1 VSKSVRI
8 LIALAAV
15 VAMATPALAEFTL
28 GGYFRTQGYLQNIET
43 KNSGGGLYGN
53 DDSDTMNVIDQRFRA
68 KLGYTLNDYVSFV
81 YYGEVDTTWGEQS
94 KGGIGGGGMVGADG
108 VNIETKNIYVDFK
121 MPDANSNLRLGIQGI
136 KDSFDGVVF
145 FNDMA
150 AINLSGKAGLLDYAL
165 IYSKWSEGDEFEF
178 DDTDFY
184 ALDVSHKYGDYAKA
198 GVAVYYYDNNG
209 EKGFERD
216 ANGFPEVYKEV
227 DKVNIPVGFGANV
240 ANEGPD
246 YDAELWYGGL
256 YGDYRFANM
265 GLQGWI
271 LYQDGEV
278 YDGSTDVDSQAWA
291 ASVKANFVVRNGDL
305 GLRYMYFSPDD
316 DEDDLDRFFMSHGNY
331 EFIDENLSIFLVDRF
346 VNNVNKNRLAIYDSV
361 EGGYGLHGV
370 VFSGNFKNLPI
381 DTYAGFGA
389 GAFFAADDNPD
400 GAEKREGST
409 LGYELAGRIGKIFAD
424 KFDVSLRGA
433 YAILGD
439 FYDETAPGDDDP
451 DDVWTTTLMVNVP
464 F

>member
-1 VSKSVRI
+1 MSKSVRI

-28 GGYFRTQGYLQNIET
+28 GGYFRTQGYLQNIRT
-43 KNSGGGLYGN
+43 VNAGGGLAGQ
-53 DDSDTMNVIDQRFRA
+53 DDSDTMSVIDQRFRA

-81 YYGEVDTTWGEQS
+81 YYGEVDTTWGS
-94 KGGIGGGGMVGADG
+94 AGKAFAKDSAGDTHSHGGGGMVGADG
-108 VNIETKNIYVDFK
+108 VNIETKNIFVDFK
-121 MPDANSNLRLGIQGI
+121 IPDANSNLRLGIQGI

-150 AINLSGKAGLLDYAL
+150 AINLSGKVGVLDYSL
-165 IYSKWSEGDEFEF
+165 IYSKWSEGDDAFKW

-184 ALDVSHKYGDYAKA
+184 GVDVSHKYGDYAKA
-198 GVAVYYYDNNG
+198 GVAVYYYDNNS
-209 EKGFERD
+209 D
-216 ANGFPEVYKEV
+216 N
-227 DKVNIPVGFGANV
+227 GFGATTDFAKN
-240 ANEGPD
+240 AMNEGPNL
-246 YDAELWYGGL
+246 DAELWWAGL
-256 YGDYRFANM
+256 YGDYRFGNL

-278 YDGSTDVDSQAWA
+278 LNGTTGKDVDSQAWA
-291 ASVKANFVVRNGDL
+291 ASVKGNMVVQNGDL
-305 GLRYMYFSPDD
+305 GLRYIYFSPDD
-316 DEDDLDRFFMSHGNY
+316 DKDDIDRFFLSHGNY
-331 EFIDENLSIFLVDRF
+331 EFTGENLSIFLVDAF
-346 VNNVNKNRLAIYDSV
+346 VNNVNKNRFAIYDSV
-361 EGGYGLHGV
+361 EGGYGLHGL
-370 VFSGNFKNLPI
+370 VFSGNFKNLPM
-381 DTYAGFGA
+381 DAYAGFGA

-400 GAEKREGST
+400 GAAKREGST
-409 LGYELAGRIGKIFAD
+409 LGYEIAGKIGKKFAD

-439 FYDETAPGDDDP
+439 FYDKTAFDKDGADP

>member
-1 VSKSVRI
+1 MSKSVRI

-28 GGYFRTQGYLQNIET
+28 GGYFRTQGYLQNIKT
-43 KNSGGGLYGN
+43 KNSGGGLYGEDN
-53 DDSDTMNVIDQRFRA
+53 SNTQSLIDQRFRA

-81 YYGEVDTTWGEQS
+81 YYAEVDTTWGHRA
-94 KGGIGGGGMVGADG
+94 GGGAVGSDG
-108 VNIETKNIYVDFK
+108 VNVETKNIYVDLK
-121 MPDANSNLRLGIQGI
+121 MPDVNSNLRLGVQGL

-145 FNDMA
+145 FDDMA
-150 AINLSGKAGLLDYAL
+150 AFNLNGKVGLLDYSL
-165 IYSKWSEGDEFEF
+165 IYSKWSEGEDWNDGDKDAFDW

-184 ALDVSHKYGDYAKA
+184 GIDVSHKYGDYAKA
-198 GVAVYYYDNNG
+198 GVAVYYYDNNS
-209 EKGFERD
+209 E
-216 ANGFPEVYKEV
+216 NGFTAGP
-227 DKVNIPVGFGANV
+227 DLGANTTTMK
-240 ANEGPD
+240 EGPD
-246 YDAELWYGGL
+246 IDAELWWGGL
-256 YGDYRFANM
+256 YGDYRFANV
-265 GLQGWI
+265 GLQGWF

-278 YDGSTDVDSQAWA
+278 LSGTAGDEVDSQAWA

-316 DEDDLDRFFMSHGNY
+316 DEDDLDRFFVSQGNY
-331 EFIDENLSIFLVDRF
+331 EFIDENLSIFLVDKF
-346 VNNVNKNRLAIYDSV
+346 VNNVAKNRLAIYDSV

-409 LGYELAGRIGKIFAD
+409 LGYELAGRIGKKFAD